1 MAVFRIAHE
10 FTAKWEGGYSNDPD
24 DPGGT
29 TNYGVSLR
37 WLKSLGLDQGDI
49 DLDGDIDADDIRALG
64 AEQAAALFK
73 DKFWDALRLGD
84 FQQDLA
90 TIYYDAAVNT
100 GPAQATRFMQR
111 GYNASFPTTRLAV
124 DGVLGPLT
132 RDALLY
138 VGNNKSMLRAC
149 IDERDKFYRSLATSK
164 PSMNKFLRGWLNR
177 TRDLR
182 QYVRVVG

>member
-1 MAVFRIAHE
+1 MANFNKAHK
-10 FTAKWEGGYSNDPD
+10 FTAKWEGGYSCDPD
-24 DPGGT
+24 DPGGA

-49 DLDGDIDADDIRALG
+49 DHDGDIDADDIRALS

-100 GPAQATRFMQR
+100 SPAQATRFMQR
-111 GYNASFPTTRLAV
+111 GYNSTFPAARLSV
-124 DGVLGPLT
+124 DGILGPLT
-132 RDALLY
+132 RDALQFA
-138 VGNNKSMLRAC
+138 GKNKALLRAC
-149 IDERDKFYRSLATSK
+149 IDERDKFYRSLTESK
-164 PSMNKFLRGWLNR
+164 PSMTKFLKGWLNR
-177 TRDLR
+177 TKDLR
-182 QYVRVVG
+182 MYVRVVG